1 MGITG
6 LARWTNAPANG
17 LKLIDDNIRQNHNGQ
32 IRGKWQLSARS
43 YRSTLGAMNGTG
55 SSLERSM
62 CLLTM
67 SDNVFV
73 SLEDPYAPT
82 RADLAY
88 HASQSQTAIVE
99 PTHYRNTFL
108 TLSPPGALEQLL
120 TLLRARWISTRQPA
134 GNPTQ
139 YKQTA
144 AQLTVEGNVYAIGT
158 DWIVRA
164 GNVILAGGSVKG
176 LLLEAEYLPVPTM
189 SAQESGGSSELL
201 SSLLLS
207 VLPNV
212 PDART
217 EAVTISDD
225 QWEDVLWDREA
236 DEQRNVVQEN
246 VGSTQE
252 DAHFV
257 FPEGDAPGHS
267 RNDWTGVDR
276 DRRSAYL
283 IIGALRSDGLI

>member
-6 LARWTNAPANG
+6 LVRLTNAPTNG

-32 IRGKWQLSARS
+32 IRGRWQLSARS
-43 YRSTLGAMNGTG
+43 YRSTLSALSNGG
-55 SSLERSM
+55 STMERSM
-62 CLLTM
+62 YLLTM
-67 SDNVFV
+67 NDNVFV

-82 RADLAY
+82 RADLVY
-88 HASQSQTAIVE
+88 HANQSQTPIVE
-99 PTHYRNTFL
+99 PTHYRNTLL

-120 TLLRARWISTRQPA
+120 TLLRARWISTKQSA
-134 GNPTQ
+134 GSAGQ
-139 YKQTA
+139 YKQT
-144 AQLTVEGNVYAIGT
+144 QLTVEGNIYAIGT

-164 GNVILAGGSVKG
+164 GNVILAGGAVKG
-176 LLLEAEYLPVPTM
+176 MLLEAEYLPVPTM
-189 SAQESGGSSELL
+189 SSQESGGSSELL

-212 PDART
+212 QDLRA

-236 DEQRNVVQEN
+236 EEEAAQEAVKQVPEDDLFVVAE
-246 VGSTQE
+246 E
-252 DAHFV
+252 DV
-257 FPEGDAPGHS
+257 PGHVKG
-267 RNDWTGVDR
+267 DWAGVDR